1 MPNQLPAEILTASD
15 PRAVVVVAHGLNQR
29 VSALRSLGEALRER
43 GATVVPLRFRGHRLD
58 REDDAATF
66 DAWRSLT
73 WRDWLDDWQETTE
86 RAHVLAMRDGVPLTF
101 LGYSLGGLVQTY
113 ALAFGTGA
121 PGLYARQLLLAPAI
135 RVRAYTRTVR
145 VFRPMGGRLLIPSV
159 TPVAIRSHGA
169 TSMAAFEALFHY
181 ESALDAIPD
190 PTRLRIPT
198 LVLIDRRDEL
208 ASAARL
214 HTWIDRHGL
223 ANEWEVEPI
232 PRPAPAK
239 PLTYRHYVTD
249 ESALGPDAFRMLVAR
264 IATHLLDDR

>member
-1 MPNQLPAEILTASD
+1 MPNDVHAEVLAAD
-15 PRAVVVVAHGLNQR
+15 NARAVVVVAHGLNQR

-43 GATVVPLRFRGHRLD
+43 GATIVPLRFRGHRLD
-58 REDDAATF
+58 REEDAATF

-73 WRDWLDDWQETTE
+73 WRDWLADWEETTE
-86 RAHVLAMRDGVPLTF
+86 RAHTLAIREGVPLAF
-101 LGYSLGGLVQTY
+101 LGYSLGALVQTY

-121 PGLYARQLLLAPAI
+121 PAPYTRQLLLAPAI
-135 RVRAYTRTVR
+135 RVRAYTRTAR
-145 VFRPMGGRLLIPSV
+145 VFRGLGGRFLIPSV

-169 TSMAAFEALFHY
+169 TSVAAFEALFHY
-181 ESALDAIPD
+181 ESSLDAIPD
-190 PTRLRIPT
+190 PARLRIPT

-214 HTWIDRHGL
+214 HEWIDRHALGS
-223 ANEWEVEPI
+223 EWEVEPI

-249 ESALGPDAFRMLVAR
+249 ESALGPDSFRMLVAR
-264 IATHLLDDR
+264 IATHLLGER